1 MAEDLSARMPVRQ
14 AQAKGDDVA
23 RSRQFEWL
31 ARAGLF
37 TRGVI
42 YAIIGI
48 LAIKLALGDGGKVT
62 NQQGAIET
70 IAKQPFGKA
79 LLILVAVGLAGYA
92 IWRLVRAAVGHGP
105 EASDDTKERVDGL
118 FSGIGYALLCVT
130 AVSILIGAGS
140 GGSTGPGKATGGVLD
155 WPAGQILVGI
165 AGLIIIGVGLQ
176 QGYKGITRKFLEESK
191 TEQMSERVQRPYTA
205 LGVFGHL
212 ARMVVFVLIG
222 LLPAPRRDRLR
233 PGQGSGPRRSA
244 DAARPR
250 VLRSAAPRDRRGG
263 TDRVRRVLDRRL
275 PLPEGVSESARPRPG
290 RPC

>member
-140 GGSTGPGKATGGVLD
+140 GGSAGPGKATGGVLD

-176 QGYKGITRKFLEESK
+176 QGYKGITRKFLEDSK

-222 LLPAPRRDRLR
+222 YFLLRAAIDYDPDKAVGLDGALTRLAHA
-233 PGQGSGPRRSA
+233 SYGPLLLGIV
-244 DAARPR
+244 AAG
-250 VLRSAAPRDRRGG
+250 LIGFAAYSIVDSRYRK
-263 TDRVRRVLDRRL
+263 V
-275 PLPEGVSESARPRPG
+275 
-290 RPC
+290 